1 MSDEKQI
8 SVQGKVLKGC
18 AYWPHPT
25 NKGVGIIRFDAADGH
40 EQFYFVNSAIL
51 RKLAEALL
59 KNAALLEQERGAAIK
74 NG

>member
-1 MSDEKQI
+1 MNDEGKI
-8 SVQGKVLKGC
+8 NVQGKVLKGS

-51 RKLAEALL
+51 RQLAEALL
-59 KNAALLEQERGAAIK
+59 KNAALLEQQQ
-74 NG
+74 